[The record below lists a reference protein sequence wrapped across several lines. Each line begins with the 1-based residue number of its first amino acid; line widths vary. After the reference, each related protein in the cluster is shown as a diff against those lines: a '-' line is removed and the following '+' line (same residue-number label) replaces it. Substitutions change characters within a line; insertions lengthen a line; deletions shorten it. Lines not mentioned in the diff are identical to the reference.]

1 LRRLR
6 LWVRPIT
13 ISILIGLILGILEEP
28 KTSVSSDGQLIS
40 IPFGQWLGSVIHS
53 ALILAVLGIIIEGI
67 MFLIH
72 TLRRK

>member
-1 LRRLR
+1 MRHLR

-28 KTSVSSDGQLIS
+28 KTIVSSDGQVIS
-40 IPFGQWLGSVIHS
+40 IPFGQWFGAVIHS
-53 ALILAVLGIIIEGI
+53 VLILTVLGIIIEGI
-67 MFLIH
+67 MFLIR